1 MNLRLP
7 SLAAIT
13 ASLALLT
20 SCSSEES
27 AGDATP
33 DQPEVAVPESVE
45 CTDPLKD
52 NPTEVDAR
60 QLIACTTETLANTEG
75 FVSTTTVDGEE
86 FSTMKLNPKPFILDI
101 NYPDGT
107 RIIADLTEAWVKT
120 GGNDWVEADATS
132 DDYVIAQATQIAN
145 TYLAQ
150 LDPVLATA
158 GLPEDLTLTVTGTEE
173 INGEECYVLKGKIRE
188 ETAASDATYWI
199 TSDYRQVK
207 TLVESAAAGQD
218 GSMIMENTITEW
230 GKKQDIDM
238 PGK

>member
-1 MNLRLP
+1 MTSRIAAAACALTL
-7 SLAAIT
+7 LAA
-13 ASLALLT
+13 
-20 SCSSEES
+20 CSSDEDAKEPAES
-27 AGDATP
+27 
-33 DQPEVAVPESVE
+33 PEVAVPESAE

-52 NPTEVDAR
+52 TPTEVDAR

-86 FSTMKLNPKPFILDI
+86 FSTMKLNPNPFILDI
-101 NYPDGT
+101 SYPDGT

-120 GGNDWVEADATS
+120 SGNDWVEADASS

-150 LDPVLATA
+150 LDPVLTTA
-158 GLPEDLTLTVTGTEE
+158 GLPEDLTLTVTGTDE

-207 TLVESAAAGQD
+207 TLVESAVAGQD
-218 GSMIMENTITEW
+218 GTMVMENTITEW
-230 GKKQDIDM
+230 GKKQDIEI
-238 PGK
+238 PR

>member
-1 MNLRLP
+1 MTSRI
-7 SLAAIT
+7 AA
-13 ASLALLT
+13 AACALTLIAA
-20 SCSSEES
+20 CSSEKEGQEH
-27 AGDATP
+27 AEP
-33 DQPEVAVPESVE
+33 PEVVVPETVE

-52 NPTEVDAR
+52 NPSEVDAR
-60 QLIACTTETLANTEG
+60 ELIACTTQALADTAG

-86 FSTMKLNPKPFILDI
+86 FSTMRLNPNPFILDI
-101 NYPDGT
+101 TYPDGT

-120 GGNDWVEADATS
+120 GGNDWVQADATS

-173 INGEECYVLKGKIRE
+173 IDGEQCYVLEGKIRE
-188 ETAASDATYWI
+188 ETTASDATYWI

-207 TLVESAAAGQD
+207 TLVEAATAGQE
-218 GSMIMENTITEW
+218 GSMTMENTITEW
-230 GKKQDIDM
+230 DTKQDIEM
-238 PGK
+238 PGE